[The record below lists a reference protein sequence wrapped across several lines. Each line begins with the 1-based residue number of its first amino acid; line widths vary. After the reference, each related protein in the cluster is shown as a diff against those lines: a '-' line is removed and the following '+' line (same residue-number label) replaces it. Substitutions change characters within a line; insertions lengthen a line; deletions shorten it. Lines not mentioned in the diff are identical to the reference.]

1 MTPADENE
9 LIRDALKR
17 IEAKLDTIQ
26 TDYHTRFGSIELRLA
41 SLEGTNSNRKEGMNR
56 AWAGVFAFTLPTA
69 GCFVWLFTTL
79 YQTINRVDTIDLFG
93 SKAARD
99 KQKEFDDRL
108 KVVEAKTK

>member
-1 MTPADENE
+1 MPPVDENE
-9 LIRDALKR
+9 LIRTTLQR
-17 IEAKLDTIQ
+17 IEAKLDKMQ
-26 TDYHTRFGSIELRLA
+26 TEYHTRFSSIELRLA
-41 SLEGTNSNRKEGMNR
+41 SLEGTNSNRKEGINR
-56 AWAGVFAFTLPTA
+56 AWAGVFAFTLPTV

-93 SKAARD
+93 SKAARE

>member
-1 MTPADENE
+1 MPPVDENE
-9 LIRDALKR
+9 LIRTTLQR
-17 IEAKLDTIQ
+17 IESKLDKMQ
-26 TDYHTRFGSIELRLA
+26 TEYHTRFSSIELRLA

-56 AWAGVFAFTLPTA
+56 AWAGVFAFTLPTV

-99 KQKEFDDRL
+99 QQKEFDDRL
-108 KVVEAKTK
+108 KAIEVKHK